1 MKIWTNGIIN
11 PANRGLE
18 GIRDVCDQVPDYVEN
33 FGVDEEGPHPLH
45 EEDQTVEVPTTLLHL
60 NEEQNQ
66 QVADH
71 IVSQRDDI
79 GIDTYLGTR
88 ELVLEMLP

>member
-1 MKIWTNGIIN
+1 MIN

-18 GIRDVCDQVPDYVEN
+18 GIRDMCDQVLDNVES
-33 FGVDEEGPHPLH
+33 FGVNEEGPHPLH
-45 EEDQTVEVPTTLLHL
+45 EEDQIVEVPTTLLSF

-79 GIDTYLGTR
+79 GIDTYLIAR
-88 ELVLEMLP
+88 ELVLEMLR